1 MSLVLSALD
10 QSVSLAGSSEDAAI
24 RDSVSLAAH
33 CEAEGYHRF
42 WLSEHHALPTIIG
55 TAPEV
60 LMAAVAATIINA
72 GSNSKRVIW
81 QGIGHGASIYTA
93 CALPPVI
100 GYLESGKLPETD
112 TFCPA

>member
-1 MSLVLSALD
+1 
-10 QSVSLAGSSEDAAI
+10 
-24 RDSVSLAAH
+24 
-33 CEAEGYHRF
+33 
-42 WLSEHHALPTIIG
+42 
-55 TAPEV
+55 
-60 LMAAVAATIINA
+60 VAATIINA